1 MFKLTPYIN
10 LMAFSVCGFSAY
22 IVLPFL
28 VDYLYARGMS
38 ASFIGFVMSL
48 ENIFQIPFSIVATK
62 LLRTTSGSTVQIIGM
77 IAYLFSNLGFMFT
90 DYTHGLSMHFLVLTT
105 RAFSGLGR
113 SFTEVGSM
121 QQLTLYSSD
130 EFVLE
135 RYIRRIE
142 TCYGIGWSVAP
153 IIGSLLY
160 HKLGFIYVYICLI
173 CLNLLYVSLFYLDR
187 RFFVSSNQNLQN
199 KNVTI
204 SVALHNL
211 KHVTILWIISVLI
224 NTCSFSGDP
233 IITLF
238 WTDEK
243 LLSPTGCSILFSFY
257 ILLFTVFSIIVPM
270 VADAGLSY
278 NKILPISIL
287 TYLFAYVLLPIIA
300 DHVSFLGILLRG
312 ISEAGLLVSLRV
324 LIYNTLLGIYA
335 DKTVASNNSFV
346 LGSLAVSISTLCGNF
361 IGVSLYFSIGFRS
374 ICYYVCIPIIWL
386 CLFLYGVQIIVRNYG
401 LCARTYASV

>member
-1 MFKLTPYIN
+1 M
-10 LMAFSVCGFSAY
+10 
-22 IVLPFL
+22 
-28 VDYLYARGMS
+28 
-38 ASFIGFVMSL
+38 
-48 ENIFQIPFSIVATK
+48 
-62 LLRTTSGSTVQIIGM
+62 
-77 IAYLFSNLGFMFT
+77 
-90 DYTHGLSMHFLVLTT
+90 
-105 RAFSGLGR
+105 
-113 SFTEVGSM
+113 
-121 QQLTLYSSD
+121 
-130 EFVLE
+130 
-135 RYIRRIE
+135 
-142 TCYGIGWSVAP
+142 
-153 IIGSLLY
+153 
-160 HKLGFIYVYICLI
+160 
-173 CLNLLYVSLFYLDR
+173 
-187 RFFVSSNQNLQN
+187 
-199 KNVTI
+199 
-204 SVALHNL
+204 
-211 KHVTILWIISVLI
+211 LI

-300 DHVSFLGILLRG
+300 DHVSFLGIILRG

-361 IGVSLYFSIGFRS
+361 IGVSLYF
-374 ICYYVCIPIIWL
+374 
-386 CLFLYGVQIIVRNYG
+386 
-401 LCARTYASV
+401 